1 MKLLLDTNISHRLAA
16 DVQDIFPE
24 TIHVR
29 FKNFQRS
36 DDREIWNY
44 AGENGYTIV
53 SKDSDFHEL
62 SLLFGV
68 PPKVIW
74 IRRGNCSTKEIEEIL
89 RTHNQEIQ
97 HFETDVDASCLIIW

>member
-1 MKLLLDTNISHRLAA
+1 MKLLLDVNISHRLAA
-16 DVQDIFPE
+16 NVQDIFPE
-24 TIHVR
+24 IIHVR
-29 FKNFQRS
+29 EKNFQRA

-44 AGENGYTIV
+44 ARENGYTIV

-74 IRRGNCSTKEIEEIL
+74 IRRGNCSTQELEDIL
-89 RTHNQEIQ
+89 RTQRQEIT
-97 HFETDVDASCLIIW
+97 HFENDVDAACLVIW